1 MLPRNPA
8 QGRQRAKRG
17 ERKRGEVIG
26 SYFYWLFVD
35 GDDGRLHGAADAGRK
50 RTKFGPGSDQVSSPE
65 KSAKRC
71 PGRALPDDGVESETG
86 SLHKKFYAMR
96 INRFKMLRRKR
107 ATTSLAARAACFAAA
122 AAM

>member
-50 RTKFGPGSDQVSSPE
+50 RTRFGPGFLARKIGE
-65 KSAKRC
+65 
-71 PGRALPDDGVESETG
+71 
-86 SLHKKFYAMR
+86 AMPW
-96 INRFKMLRRKR
+96 
-107 ATTSLAARAACFAAA
+107 TSIA
-122 AAM
+122 

>member
-1 MLPRNPA
+1 LAHIFIGCLLTVMTVDYMARQMPA
-8 QGRQRAKRG
+8 GN
-17 ERKRGEVIG
+17 
-26 SYFYWLFVD
+26 
-35 GDDGRLHGAADAGRK
+35 
-50 RTKFGPGSDQVSSPE
+50 GPGSDQVSSPE